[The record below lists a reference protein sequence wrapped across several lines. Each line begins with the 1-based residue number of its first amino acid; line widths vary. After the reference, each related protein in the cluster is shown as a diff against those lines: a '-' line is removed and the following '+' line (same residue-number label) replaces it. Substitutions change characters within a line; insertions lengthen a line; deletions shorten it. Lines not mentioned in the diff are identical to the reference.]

1 MKTINRASSSIL
13 SVFKKSTLPLLGLLT
28 LFFLGSCNSV
38 SSEPKSEEVQCVS
51 QPCCEEFLIPAGQ
64 VINNSMNADQ
74 EIFLEN
80 SQPCFDGVNVPI
92 PSVSTRDI
100 GGGGGQERRYLDYP
114 IKMGSFFEPQIV
126 KEMPNKSILE
136 GVLFVNTNQDIAQT
150 APNGLHDIGGGGAPR
165 PFMAERMSIGG
176 NGQFPPRAKVVEFS
190 AGKSSVDVLS
200 AQLTEPKL
208 IFSSSEIGGGANGQP
223 APRSFVI

>member
-28 LFFLGSCNSV
+28 LFFLGSCNSA

-92 PSVSTRDI
+92 PSASTRDI

-114 IKMGSFFEPQIV
+114 TKIGSFFEPHIV
-126 KEMPNKSILE
+126 KEMLHQSLLESILFE
-136 GVLFVNTNQDIAQT
+136 NNNQDIVQT
-150 APNGLHDIGGGGAPR
+150 SANRLNDIGGSGAPR
-165 PFMAERMSIGG
+165 PFIAKRMPIGG
-176 NGQFPPRAKVVEFS
+176 IGQVPPRAIVVEFS

-200 AQLTEPKL
+200 AQLSEPKL
-208 IFSSSEIGGGANGQP
+208 FFSSSEIGGGANGQP

>member
-165 PFMAERMSIGG
+165 PFIAMRMSIGG
-176 NGQFPPRAKVVEFS
+176 IGQVPPRAKVVEFS